1 MENQNIEVLDLAGL
15 QTLVQKILAEIG
27 NARDSVI
34 LEFESFLNFPTTGSK
49 NTFYIDTTNNKIY
62 RWDDDNVKFYT
73 VGSNYED
80 ISLIDAN
87 F

>member
-1 MENQNIEVLDLAGL
+1 MNDTLQVLDSSGL
-15 QTLVQKILAEIG
+15 QILIKKILSEVDKS
-27 NARDSVI
+27 RDSVV
-34 LEFESFLNFPTTGSK
+34 LEFESFLNFPTTGK
-49 NTFYIDTTNNKIY
+49 QNTLYIDTTNNKIY

-80 ISLIDAN
+80 ISFIDAN